1 MATNIDF
8 IPEYSLSDSELAALA
23 ALLDECFP
31 DTFEGRSYFKQL
43 PHARLILRMDGAIV
57 GQLGLD
63 FRMVRAG
70 ATLVPVFGIID
81 LCVAPSLRQRGHGT
95 TLLQEAEGIASGSR
109 AQFMLA
115 MADCHDI
122 YARLGYAPVAAVA
135 TKWLAIEDRN
145 SIVVIERDL
154 SDCFLVKPLGA
165 AAWPAGQIDM
175 LGYLY

>member
-1 MATNIDF
+1 MATSIEF
-8 IPEYSLSDSELAALA
+8 IHEYRLSDGELVALA
-23 ALLDECFP
+23 SLLDECFP

-63 FRMVRAG
+63 FRMVRVG
-70 ATLVPVFGIID
+70 AALVPVFGIID
-81 LCVAPSLRQRGHGT
+81 LCVASSQRQRGHGT
-95 TLLQEAEGIASGSR
+95 MLLNEAERIAAGSR

-122 YARLGYAPVAAVA
+122 YARLGYAPVAAAA

-145 SIVVIERDL
+145 SIIMIERDL
-154 SDCFLVKPLGA
+154 SDCFLVKPLGP
-165 AAWPAGQIDM
+165 AAWPEGRIDM